1 MFGYVDSP
9 LKPDNFMFNPK
20 KLVIAILNG
29 RSWVRIQLISK
40 KILSLIQYEMF
51 FWKKVEGMNFG
62 RIGYSKKKGSNPPY
76 AAKQWSNNS
85 YKADALIVG
94 QSSP

>member
-1 MFGYVDSP
+1 MFGHVDSP
-9 LKPDNFMFNPK
+9 LKPYNFMFNPK
-20 KLVIAILNG
+20 KLVIANG
-29 RSWVRIQLISK
+29 RSRVRIQLISK

-51 FWKKVEGMNFG
+51 FWKKWREWTLAELG
-62 RIGYSKKKGSNPPY
+62 IPKKKGSNPPY

>member
-1 MFGYVDSP
+1 
-9 LKPDNFMFNPK
+9 
-20 KLVIAILNG
+20 
-29 RSWVRIQLISK
+29 
-40 KILSLIQYEMF
+40 
-51 FWKKVEGMNFG
+51 MNFG